1 LSHDLKK
8 FKFLKKII
16 GSIGYKLVDKKSA
29 KTERLIDNLSV
40 KIENILQPLI
50 NKEKINK
57 IIQVGANDGQSDD
70 FLFKCFN
77 KDLDAILIEPIED
90 AFLKLKENYK
100 KFQKVKC
107 LNLAVDVEN
116 GSKEIFSV
124 NREYYKF
131 YQKKY
136 KKTNVDWLNIL
147 SSFYKEHLINHG
159 IKKNHITSNNIQCKT
174 FSKLI
179 DDYDYHDVDLLIVD
193 TEGYDVKLINNF
205 IETLKI
211 KPMIIFEWIHV
222 EKIEIEILFKKLEN
236 LNYEF
241 LKLGRDLICFQRGY
255 IFS

>member
-1 LSHDLKK
+1 MSHDLKK

-16 GSIGYKLVDKKSA
+16 GSIGYKLIDKKSA
-29 KTERLIDNLSV
+29 KTERVIDNLSV
-40 KIENILQPLI
+40 KIETILQTLI
-50 NKEKINK
+50 NKKKVNK

-77 KDLDAILIEPIED
+77 KDLDAILIEPIKD

-100 KFQKVKC
+100 QFQKVKC
-107 LNLAVDVEN
+107 LNLAVDIEN

-136 KKTNVDWLNIL
+136 KKDNVDWLNVL
-147 SSFYKEHLINHG
+147 SSFNKKHLINHG
-159 IKKNHITSNNIQCKT
+159 IKKNHITSDNIQCKT
-174 FSKLI
+174 FYKLI
-179 DDYDYHDVDLLIVD
+179 DNYNYHDVDLLIID
-193 TEGYDVKLINNF
+193 TEGYDVKLIDNF
-205 IETLKI
+205 LDNLKI
-211 KPMIIFEWIHV
+211 KPMIIFEWIHA
-222 EKIEIEILFKKLEN
+222 EKNEIELLSKRLEK

-241 LKLGRDLICFQRGY
+241 IKIGRDLICFQKGY

>member
-16 GSIGYKLVDKKSA
+16 GSIGYKLIDKKSA
-29 KTERLIDNLSV
+29 KTERLIDSLSV
-40 KIENILQPLI
+40 KVEDILQTLI
-50 NKEKINK
+50 NKEKVNK

-77 KDLDAILIEPIED
+77 KDLEAILIEPIED
-90 AFLKLKENYK
+90 AFLKLKENYN

-136 KKTNVDWLNIL
+136 KKANVDWLNIL
-147 SSFYKEHLINHG
+147 SSFNEEHLINHG
-159 IKKNHITSNNIQCKT
+159 IKKNHITSNYIQCKT

-211 KPMIIFEWIHV
+211 KPMIIFEWIHA